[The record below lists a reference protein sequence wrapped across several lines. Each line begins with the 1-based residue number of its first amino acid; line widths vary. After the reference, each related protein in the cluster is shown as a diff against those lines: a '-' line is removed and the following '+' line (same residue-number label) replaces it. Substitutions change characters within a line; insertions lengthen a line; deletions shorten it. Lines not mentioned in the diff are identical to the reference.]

1 MGKKIKIWAAQTR
14 ADFLVLSIV
23 LVLIGWA
30 LAWGQ
35 LKSAGMEFP
44 WLDAGLLMFGV
55 ILAHASVNLF
65 NEHSDFVTGIDFD
78 TLRTPF
84 SGGSGMLVQGKTKAV
99 SVMLAAVASL
109 LLSGAIG
116 LYLALQS
123 NLALLYFILIGAFS
137 ITFYTGFLAKIM
149 LGEILSGLTLG
160 SMVVVGSYIA
170 LTATAGST
178 LQEMFPAHV
187 VWISIPPG
195 ILTALLLFINE
206 FPDADADKK
215 GGRKHL
221 VIGLGKKRAALVY
234 AISLAL
240 VYAII
245 IVLPFLALA
254 SYWIYLSLL
263 TLPFALKAMITLLK
277 DYQDF
282 EKIIPAQ
289 GSHVVTTL
297 SLDFLLAVAIFIEI
311 F

>member
-1 MGKKIKIWAAQTR
+1 MGNKIKIWAAQTR
-14 ADFLVLSIV
+14 ANFLILSVV

-30 LAWGQ
+30 LAWGA
-35 LKSAGMEFP
+35 LKSAGTEFP
-44 WLDAGLLMFGV
+44 WLDAVLLMFGV
-55 ILAHASVNLF
+55 ILAHVSVNLF

-78 TLRTPF
+78 TLKTPF

-99 SVMLAAVASL
+99 SVMRAAAVSL
-109 LLSGAIG
+109 LISGSIV
-116 LYLALQS
+116 LYLALNS

-137 ITFYTGFLAKIM
+137 ITFYTGVLAKIM

-160 SMVVVGSYIA
+160 SMVVVGTYIA

-221 VIGLGKKRAALVY
+221 VIGLGKKRAAFVY
-234 AISLAL
+234 AISITLA
-240 VYAII
+240 YAVII
-245 IVLPFLALA
+245 ALPFLSLV